1 MKKIILLLSV
11 LFACTGF
18 AQQLY
23 FPKSQYKDSTA
34 LATNITELAKKTL
47 EQFKEP
53 LSIEDKDNLFRVQL
67 VAKNYSSIAPT
78 IRELGQEAYKDST
91 SIRALG
97 FSFRIYANTLNNHP
111 ANKDDFKSVFV
122 LQFHKVYDDLNDD
135 GKIMVDQYYQK
146 DIAQLK
152 KDLEDKLKA
161 IEDKETISLKEAVAL
176 CRSYCSY
183 STFSNTSALAKEILQ
198 KISDEKYAVDENIVL
213 TMSDGGTVSL
223 TVVRPKNQ
231 TQPLP
236 VVLMYNI
243 YAGADASHC
252 KEAVNKDFIGIIA
265 NTRGKRLSKDDIEPF
280 EHDAKDSYEII
291 DWISKQSWCD
301 GKVGMYGGSYL
312 GFSQW
317 SAVKKK
323 HPALKTI
330 VPQVAVGIGID
341 YPMANG
347 VFMSYMLRWIHYVTN
362 NKLTDIADF
371 SNADHWNKVFQDY
384 YTSGKPFRELD
395 AIDGRPNS
403 IFQRWLNH
411 PTYDSYWQNMTP
423 QKEEFSKIDIPI
435 LTTTGYYDDDQLGA
449 LYYYKQYQKWNKS
462 DNYYLLIGPYDHFG
476 AQGYP
481 KAALNDY
488 TIDEVANIP
497 IQEIV
502 FQWFN
507 YTLKNGPKP
516 EILKDKVN
524 YQLMG
529 ANVWNH
535 APSLDKMSN
544 DKLTF
549 HISSTKNN
557 GNYSLITSKL
567 QKLNFITQTIDFKD
581 RSIIKATNDNNYC
594 GFELMQPKKLPENP
608 DLIVFESQPLQE
620 TMAITGALRAN
631 LVMEC
636 NKKDLDIVIQLYEKR
651 PDGTYFALSNN
662 IQRASLAKDSTKRQL
677 LKPNVIEYIPVNTN
691 FLACKQLQKG
701 SQIVILLGVNKNQD
715 WQINY
720 GTGKD
725 VSDES
730 IKDATVPLKIK
741 WYGSSTIELP
751 ILKQ

>member
-1 MKKIILLLSV
+1 MKKILLSLLLLSF
-11 LFACTGF
+11 LLGN

-23 FPKSQYKDSTA
+23 FPKKLYQDSTA
-34 LATNITELAKKTL
+34 LATNMPELAKKTIL
-47 EQFKEP
+47 AYHQQKE
-53 LSIEDKDNLFRVQL
+53 SNKDHLFRLQL
-67 VAKNYSSIAPT
+67 VAQNYAAVTPT
-78 IRELGQEAYKDST
+78 LRELAQEAYKDST
-91 SIRALG
+91 SLRALG
-97 FSFRIYANTLNNHP
+97 FAFRIYANTLNNSP
-111 ANKDDFKSVFV
+111 IRKEDFKTVFAQ
-122 LQFHKVYDDLNDD
+122 QFNKVYAILDDEGTN
-135 GKIMVDQYYQK
+135 MVDQYYEK
-146 DIAQLK
+146 DLSQLK
-152 KDLEDKLKA
+152 KDLDDKLKA
-161 IEDKETISLKEAVAL
+161 IETKENISFDEAVSL

-183 STFSNTSALAKEILQ
+183 LTFSSTLEYAKEILQ
-198 KISDEKYAVDENIVL
+198 KISDEKYNVDENVVL
-213 TMSDGGTVSL
+213 TMPDGGTVAL
-223 TVVRPKNQ
+223 TIVRLRKE
-231 TQPLP
+231 TQPIP

-243 YAGADASHC
+243 YAGADVSHC
-252 KEAVNKDFIGIIA
+252 KEAANKGFVGIIA
-265 NTRGKRLSKDDIEPF
+265 NTRGKRLSKDAIEPF
-280 EHDAKDSYEII
+280 EHDAKDAYEII

-347 VFMSYMLRWIHYVTN
+347 VFMSYMLRWIHFVTN
-362 NKLTDIADF
+362 DKLTDIADF
-371 SNADHWNKVFQDY
+371 SNSSHWNKVFQDY
-384 YTSGKPFRELD
+384 YTSGKSFRELD

-423 QKEEFSKIDIPI
+423 QKEEFSQIDIPI

-481 KAALNDY
+481 KATLNDY
-488 TIDEVANIP
+488 TIDDVANIP

-507 YTLKNGPKP
+507 FTLKNGPKP

-557 GNYSLITSKL
+557 GNYSLITSKI

-581 RSIIKATNDNNYC
+581 RSIIKATNDDTYC
-594 GFELMQPKKLPENP
+594 GFELMQPKKLPENQ

-620 TMAITGALRAN
+620 TIAITGALRAN

-730 IKDATVPLKIK
+730 IKDATIPLKIK

>member
-1 MKKIILLLSV
+1 MKKIILTV
-11 LFACTGF
+11 LFLVSITGF
-18 AQQLY
+18 SQQIY
-23 FPKSQYKDSTA
+23 FPKNLYQDSTA
-34 LATNITELAKKTL
+34 LATNMPELAKKTIAFL
-47 EQFKEP
+47 QQKNENN
-53 LSIEDKDNLFRVQL
+53 KDPLFRLQL
-67 VAKNYSSIAPT
+67 VAKNYATVAPT
-78 IRELGQEAYKDST
+78 IRESAQETYKDST

-97 FSFRIYANTLNNHP
+97 FPFRVYANTLNGHP
-111 ANKDDFKSVFV
+111 STKEDFKSTFNK
-122 LQFHKVYDDLNDD
+122 QFHKIYDDLNED
-135 GKIMVDQYYQK
+135 GQNMVDQYYEK
-146 DIAQLK
+146 DLSQLK
-152 KDLEDKLKA
+152 KDLDDKLKA
-161 IEDKETISLKEAVAL
+161 IETKENLTVEEAVAL

-183 STFSNTSALAKEILQ
+183 LTFSNTLDLAKEILK
-198 KISDEKYAVDENIVL
+198 KISDEKYIVDENVTL
-213 TMSDGGTVSL
+213 TMPDGGTVAL
-223 TVVRPKNQ
+223 TVVRLRKE

-236 VVLMYNI
+236 IVLMYNI
-243 YAGADASHC
+243 YAGADISRC
-252 KEAVNKDFIGIIA
+252 KEAANRGFVGIVV
-265 NTRGKRLSKDDIEPF
+265 NTRGKRLSKDTIEPF
-280 EHDAKDSYEII
+280 EHDAKDAYEII

-301 GKVGMYGGSYL
+301 GKIGMYGGSYL

-347 VFMSYMLRWIHYVTN
+347 VFMSYMLRWIHFVTN
-362 NKLTDIADF
+362 DKLTDIGDF
-371 SNADHWNKVFQDY
+371 SNTTHWNEAFKEY
-384 YTSGKPFRELD
+384 YTSGKSFRELD
-395 AIDGRPNS
+395 AIEGRPNA
-403 IFQRWLNH
+403 IFQRWLDH
-411 PTYDSYWQNMTP
+411 PTYDNFWQNMTP
-423 QKEEFSKIDIPI
+423 QKEEFSRIDIPI

-462 DNYYLLIGPYDHFG
+462 DNYYLIIGPYDHFG

-516 EILKDKVN
+516 ELLKDKVN

-529 ANVWNH
+529 ANTWNH
-535 APSLDKMSN
+535 APSLAKMSN

-549 HISSTKNN
+549 HLSSTQNN
-557 GNYSLITSKL
+557 GTYSLASTKL

-581 RSIIKATNDNNYC
+581 RSVVKVNSESSYC
-594 GFELMQPKKLPENP
+594 GFDEIQPKKLPGDKN
-608 DLIVFESQPLQE
+608 LIVLESQPLLE
-620 TMAITGALRAN
+620 PVAITGALEAN
-631 LVMEC
+631 LVFEC

-677 LKPNVIEYIPVNTN
+677 LKPNAIESIPVTSN

-701 SQIVILLGVNKNQD
+701 SQIVILLGVNNSPD

-720 GTGKD
+720 GSGKD
-725 VSDES
+725 VSDET
-730 IKDATVPLKIK
+730 IKDAAIPLQIK
-741 WYGSSTIELP
+741 WYGSSTFELP
-751 ILKQ
+751 ILK